1 MVVTAVTQE
10 SCEMDSDRQGTEE
23 EGSMGMRW
31 MPWRRVP
38 KKDVG
43 SCEKQRGA
51 ADQALIR

>member
-1 MVVTAVTQE
+1 
-10 SCEMDSDRQGTEE
+10 
-23 EGSMGMRW
+23 MRW

-38 KKDVG
+38 TKDVG